1 MPDNGSVLGDF
12 GAAYQGNGV
21 TKQCFRRGDDF
32 TDCVPLTK
40 PCLILS

>member
-21 TKQCFRRGDDF
+21 TKQCSAVA
-32 TDCVPLTK
+32 T
-40 PCLILS
+40 ILQIASY